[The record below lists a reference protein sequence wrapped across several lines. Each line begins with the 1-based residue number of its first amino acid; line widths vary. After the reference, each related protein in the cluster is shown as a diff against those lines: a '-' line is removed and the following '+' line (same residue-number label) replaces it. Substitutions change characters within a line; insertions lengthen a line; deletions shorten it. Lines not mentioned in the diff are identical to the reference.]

1 MALAKFHRQCSKNIA
16 GNMNLFITEASNV
29 YSVTVI
35 AGEVSDIVM
44 AGAAT
49 FKEIQCDQNT
59 FKRLMNGTRAK
70 KSFTMYDHSI
80 EFTVSKASKE
90 LNELMDG
97 LDDGQPCGFIAIAM
111 DSNGQGWLVGWSQA
125 EEALRPLYLETNE
138 FDSGDAPTAEGNF
151 SKFKLTGSNDEIDLP
166 MNATINT
173 YISGSIAAGADLGFT
188 P

>member
-1 MALAKFHRQCSKNIA
+1 MALAKFHRQCSKNVT
-16 GNMNLFITEASNV
+16 GNMNLFITEATNV
-29 YSVTVI
+29 YSVTVT

-44 AGAAT
+44 VGVST

-59 FKRLMNGTRAK
+59 FKRLMSGSRAK

-80 EFTVSKASKE
+80 EFTVSKASTL
-90 LNELMDG
+90 LNELIDG

-111 DSNGQGWLVGWSQA
+111 DSNGQGWLIGWSQT
-125 EEALRPLYLETNE
+125 EEDKRPLYLESNE
-138 FDSGDAPTAEGNF
+138 FDSGDNPTAEGNF
-151 SKFKLTGSNDEIDLP
+151 SKFKLLGTNDEIDLP

-173 YISGSIAAGADLGFT
+173 YISGSIAGGTDLGFT